1 LDEVILL
8 DIYPA
13 RELPISGISSSVL
26 LDKINCGNKKLMKMQ
41 EVIPEIENRYIE
53 VLLSMGAGNIDELVQ
68 PIKMALENKNELI

>member
-1 LDEVILL
+1 
-8 DIYPA
+8 
-13 RELPISGISSSVL
+13 
-26 LDKINCGNKKLMKMQ
+26 MKMQ